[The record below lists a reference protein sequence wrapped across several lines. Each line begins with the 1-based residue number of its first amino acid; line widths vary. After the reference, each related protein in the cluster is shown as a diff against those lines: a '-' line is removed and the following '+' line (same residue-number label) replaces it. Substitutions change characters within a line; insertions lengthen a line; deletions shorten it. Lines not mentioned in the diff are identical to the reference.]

1 MADDKNNDEK
11 PHEPT
16 QKRLDDARRKGEIA
30 KSTDLSTAATYGSIL
45 LTAMVFGAS
54 SLEKLTGLLA
64 GLINQ
69 FSTKSLFGESGIG
82 GEDSPGLIVAFAQQI
97 FPWFA
102 LPMVAVVIVI
112 AAQRGFVFAPDK
124 LKPKLNRVSVMASAR
139 NKFGRAG
146 LFEFGKSFAKLVIY
160 SVILSVF
167 LWRELPAMM
176 RMMASDPSVIPGM
189 IFEMSVRFL
198 VVVFLISAMIGA
210 LDFIW
215 QKQEH
220 LRKNR
225 MSHKEMTDEVKQ
237 NEGDPHMKNQRR
249 QRGYEIA
256 MNQMLADVPDAD
268 VVLVNPTHFAVAL
281 RWDRSAGAAPVCVA
295 KGTDEI
301 AARIREVAA
310 ESGVPV
316 HRDPPAA
323 RAIFASVEIGEEIH
337 PAHYQAVAAAIRF
350 AEKMRQ
356 RAKKAWR
363 NE

>member
-1 MADDKNNDEK
+1 MADDKNTDEK

-54 SLEKLTGLLA
+54 SLEQLAGLLS

-69 FSTKSLFGESGIG
+69 VSRKNLFGGPGIG
-82 GEDSPGLIVAFAQQI
+82 GEDSSGLIAAFALQI
-97 FPWFA
+97 LPWFA
-102 LPMVAVVIVI
+102 LPTVAVIVVIV
-112 AAQRGFVFAPDK
+112 AQRGFVFAPDK
-124 LKPKLNRVSVMASAR
+124 LMPKLNRVSVLASAR

-146 LFEFGKSFAKLVIY
+146 LFEFSKSFAKLLIY
-160 SVILSVF
+160 SVILGVF
-167 LWRELPAMM
+167 LWRKLPSMM
-176 RMMASDPSVIPGM
+176 RMMASDPAVIPGM
-189 IFEMSVRFL
+189 IFELGVSFL
-198 VVVFLISAMIGA
+198 VVVFLISATIGA

-225 MSHKEMTDEVKQ
+225 MSHKEMTDEAKQ

-268 VVLVNPTHFAVAL
+268 VVLVNPTHYAVAL

-310 ESGVPV
+310 ESGVPI
-316 HRDPPAA
+316 HRDPPTA
-323 RAIFASVEIGEEIH
+323 RAIFASVEIGQEIC

-363 NE
+363 HE